1 MMDVPVV
8 AAARLKG
15 HVGGEQTTLRVR
27 QGVEEGISN
36 KILGIGGVGSAGAE
50 HIRFFKCVLI
60 LIFHAVSLRIYFFTA

>member
-1 MMDVPVV
+1 MDVPVV

-15 HVGGEQTTLRVR
+15 HIGGEQAALGVR